1 MLEPSRHQFMVAQGR
16 RGYGEGREMS
26 EGSEKSGS
34 SRGGEVAFLRQGD
47 LEERWLRLKKLEE
60 D

>member
-1 MLEPSRHQFMVAQGR
+1 MVARGR